1 MKVAKIADVQN
12 LADGSV
18 IGEMVVTVKKVFPP
32 RTGKNK
38 FGKDWTSNGVI
49 LEDATGEVRATF
61 WDVPV
66 ADLERQQITI
76 KSSAGKKGLAGISVK
91 YSDYSKSNEL
101 SINSSAAIFDQPG
114 QKITQ
119 IARLESQA
127 LVQRSAPV
135 GSVKTKSEARVQI
148 FNTAKLYLECIKAAE
163 WVKEQHE
170 ITLEQFQACTSS
182 LFISADKAG
191 LAACFY
197 EEKPA
202 AKSEPEP
209 VAAPADEEDDDE
221 LKW

>member
-18 IGEMVVTVKKVFPP
+18 IGEMAVTVKKVFPP

-38 FGKDWTSNGVI
+38 FGKDWTSYNVI
-49 LEDATGEVRATF
+49 LEDSTGEVRATF

-91 YSDYSKSNEL
+91 YSDYSKANEL

-114 QKITQ
+114 QKLTQ
-119 IARLESQA
+119 IARAESQA

-135 GSVKTKSEARVQI
+135 GGIKTKAEARVQI

-163 WVKEQHE
+163 WLKGEHE
-170 ITLEQFQACTSS
+170 MTAEQFQACTSS
-182 LFISADKAG
+182 LFISADKSG
-191 LAACFY
+191 LAACFH

-202 AKSEPEP
+202 AKPEPESTP
-209 VAAPADEEDDDE
+209 TVEEEDEDE

>member
-18 IGEMVVTVKKVFPP
+18 IGEMVVTVKKVFPA
-32 RTGKNK
+32 RTGTNK
-38 FGKDWTSNGVI
+38 FGKQWTSNGVI
-49 LEDATGEVRATF
+49 LEDATGEIRATF

-66 ADLERQQITI
+66 ADLEGQQITI

-91 YSDYSKSNEL
+91 YSDYSKANEL

-114 QKITQ
+114 QKLTQ
-119 IARLESQA
+119 IARAESQA
-127 LVQRSAPV
+127 LVQRAAPV
-135 GSVKTKSEARVQI
+135 GSFKTKAEARVQI

-191 LAACFY
+191 LAACFH

-202 AKSEPEP
+202 AKAEPEP
-209 VAAPADEEDDDE
+209 MAAPADEEDDDE